1 MSITQYNGAAMIAM
15 SGKGCVGIAVD
26 RRLGIRNMTKAC
38 DFKKVFQVNDKI
50 MVGFSGLA
58 TDLQTLEQRL
68 RMRTNMY
75 KLREDRE
82 ISVDAFGNLVASMQ
96 YEKRFGYYFV
106 EPVIA
111 GLKADNTPY
120 LMSSDIIGAQC
131 FKDDFVVAGDTAE
144 TLFGMCESVY
154 RPDLVPEE
162 LFEVLSQCLL
172 SGVDRDCLAGWGATV
187 YIMTPEGV
195 QETNLKGRMD

>member
-1 MSITQYNGAAMIAM
+1 MSISQYNGSAMIAM
-15 SGKGCVGIAVD
+15 TGKGCVGIAAD

-38 DFKKVFQVNDKI
+38 DFKKVFQVNDNI

-68 RMRTNMY
+68 RMRCNMY
-75 KLREDRE
+75 KLREERE
-82 ISVDAFGNLVASMQ
+82 ISIEAFGNLVASMQ

-111 GLKADNTPY
+111 GLKADGSPY
-120 LMSSDIIGAQC
+120 LCSSDIIGAQC

-154 RPDLVPEE
+154 RPDLEPDE

-187 YIMTPEGV
+187 YIMTTEGV
-195 QETNLKGRMD
+195 RETHLKGRMD